1 MDSENI
7 SDIVEK
13 RILLRDKAR
22 VSERRKT
29 GGAEYDMLVRATNGM
44 DDPATNEAWA
54 TSNRGHGGQPPHGD
68 GQTGGI
74 GANRES
80 EFNDR
85 MDALA
90 LRVSELEL
98 QSLEN
103 AESSDLG
110 GSERGLK
117 DALAWLERVT
127 PVVRRLY
134 WAVKEAAPQ
143 FEGPDR
149 TALDQ
154 AVGALDA
161 WQSAH
166 SRLHETIA
174 ETKARE
180 LDP

>member
-1 MDSENI
+1 MDSE
-7 SDIVEK
+7 DITDSVEK
-13 RILLRDKAR
+13 RPLLQDRAR
-22 VSERRKT
+22 VGERRKT

-44 DDPATNEAWA
+44 DDPATNEAWS
-54 TSNRGHGGQPPHGD
+54 TSKGGHDEQPLHGD
-68 GQTGGI
+68 GQTDGI
-74 GANRES
+74 GAHLES
-80 EFNDR
+80 QFNDR

-98 QSLEN
+98 QALQE
-103 AESSDLG
+103 AESSDPG
-110 GSERGLK
+110 GSEQTLK
-117 DALAWLERVT
+117 EALAWLERVT

>member
-1 MDSENI
+1 MDCEDI

-13 RILLRDKAR
+13 RLLPQNKAR

-29 GGAEYDMLVRATNGM
+29 SGAEYDMLVRATNGM
-44 DDPATNEAWA
+44 DDPSTNEAR
-54 TSNRGHGGQPPHGD
+54 SISKGGHDEQSLHGD
-68 GQTGGI
+68 EQTDGI
-74 GANRES
+74 GAKREI

-98 QSLEN
+98 QALQDV
-103 AESSDLG
+103 ESSEPG
-110 GSERGLK
+110 GSERRLK

-143 FEGPDR
+143 FDGPDR